1 MELTFSNEFEYIP
14 TFNNNREE
22 ENPVR
27 VICRYMTTPERSK
40 NIESVLMTVNG
51 ESQSRTVFHNDA
63 ILRASIL
70 RIENLKVNG
79 VEITT
84 AKALLAIEG
93 LSQLSEEIA
102 SYIATRNLMPD
113 LKN

>member
-14 TFNNNREE
+14 TFNGNRESE
-22 ENPVR
+22 KPIK

-40 NIESVLMTVNG
+40 YIENKLMTVNG
-51 ESQSRTVFHNDA
+51 EVQSQTIFHNDA
-63 ILRASIL
+63 ILKASIL

-79 VEITT
+79 VEIKT
-84 AKALLAIEG
+84 ARALLEIEG
-93 LSQLSEEIA
+93 LSQLSEDIA
-102 SYIATRNLMPD
+102 SHIATKNLMPD